1 MLFCGSGVIIKVLF
15 EGFGKRRNVFCNE
28 LIVDDV
34 KVCVSCRG
42 EQGVIV
48 QIGNFNEYFGV
59 IDFVFCICNI
69 NFDVVGFVW
78 CDVCFS
84 RQ

>member
-1 MLFCGSGVIIKVLF
+1 MGFWMLFCGSGVIIKVLF

-42 EQGVIV
+42 E
-48 QIGNFNEYFGV
+48 
-59 IDFVFCICNI
+59 
-69 NFDVVGFVW
+69 
-78 CDVCFS
+78 
-84 RQ
+84 